1 MVCNFRAVKR
11 HPVPLPASPPPAA
24 VRPPTRRWRGPVV
37 AGLACALALCAAGAR
52 AERAD
57 RLKDLVIESDSHRG
71 ATLDL
76 TKRTSVISGNVIVSQ
91 GTMQIRA
98 DRLELREQPDGRRLV
113 TASGAPGQTAT
124 FRQKRDGVDEHVE
137 ASAQRIEYDS
147 GSERVRF
154 VGDARV
160 RRVTPRGVAD
170 EATAQVIAYDSIADL
185 ISLVGQGDTPA
196 AGNGRTRLVFSPR
209 EAPASAAPAAP
220 DTPPGR

>member
-1 MVCNFRAVKR
+1 MPLRLT
-11 HPVPLPASPPPAA
+11 PVRLPALPA
-24 VRPPTRRWRGPVV
+24 RGLRRLGA
-37 AGLACALALCAAGAR
+37 AGLLALAIGAAQ

-57 RLKDLVIESDSHRG
+57 RLKDLVIESDSARG

-76 TKRTSVISGNVIVSQ
+76 TKRASVISGNVIVSQ

-113 TASGAPGQTAT
+113 TASGTPGQMAT

-170 EATAQVIAYDSIADL
+170 EATAQVIAYDSVTDL
-185 ISLVGQGDTPA
+185 ISLLGQGDTAA
-196 AGNGRTRLVFSPR
+196 AGSGRTRLVFSPR
-209 EAPASAAPAAP
+209 ETPPPAPDAPA
-220 DTPPGR
+220 GR